1 MCFKFFFLKLW
12 ISSKRSFLNCGTFSL
27 RCRGG
32 GGGGAGGAELFNFDA
47 RDCWFSSDGG
57 SGGAGGDLDFD
68 CFPGK
73 NY

>member
-1 MCFKFFFLKLW
+1 L
-12 ISSKRSFLNCGTFSL
+12 
-27 RCRGG
+27 
-32 GGGGAGGAELFNFDA
+32 DA
-47 RDCWFSSDGG
+47 RGCWFSSDGG